1 MPKMDWEGARRAD
14 LVAQRG
20 GERFYG
26 RSDPVN
32 LSKYERKLA
41 YREIRRRALQAELVG
56 RRHVPRIE
64 SLRREMAEID
74 QWLDEFEAKRRSQ
87 SNPDS

>member
-1 MPKMDWEGARRAD
+1 MTKMDWEGARRAD
-14 LVAQRG
+14 VVAQRG

-26 RSDPVN
+26 QTDPVT

-41 YREIRRRALQAELVG
+41 TREIKRRALQAELAG
-56 RRHVPRIE
+56 RRHLPRIE

-74 QWLDEFEAKRRSQ
+74 QWLDQFEANRRADRKP
-87 SNPDS
+87 N